1 MGQIFSFIL
10 VIFLSWGRKGNL
22 HTNFRV
28 SKIKV
33 LLEKVTFLAPHPPQ
47 ERNIMKNK
55 YCPLLSA
62 AEGDSLVTCQG
73 ELCAWYVPPVRHGD
87 GGRCAV
93 QALPDLAAGVRRL

>member
-1 MGQIFSFIL
+1 
-10 VIFLSWGRKGNL
+10 
-22 HTNFRV
+22 
-28 SKIKV
+28 
-33 LLEKVTFLAPHPPQ
+33 
-47 ERNIMKNK
+47 MKNK

-93 QALPDLAAGVRRL
+93 QALDPGEQCDCQATADRKEDDTNEQAQEIR